1 MMRRQRKPMAQFPNR
16 FIFKIQT
23 NKDVM
28 ASTQYSTF
36 GLTLRMMFVTM
47 LVFGIVA
54 SVLGL
59 ILVSAGFSG
68 SGSIWIWLLFSFAFL
83 IAQWYIGPSII
94 KWSTGAKEVK
104 EGALPELRAILAKY
118 AGIAGIPVPKLYLV
132 DNPYPNA
139 FAFGR
144 TQGSSAIAVHTGLL
158 RMLGTDEL
166 EAVIAHE
173 IGHIRHRDVLV
184 MTFAGSLPIL
194 LYFAFLIFFS
204 GKDDRGTS
212 FSTIIGAN
220 VASFL
225 GQLIVLAIS
234 RTRENYADEF
244 SAYATAN
251 PKALMM
257 ALTKIS
263 YANAVPQAQAQQNSS
278 MNSFYIASPS
288 ANERSTINEIALMLG
303 KGSSF
308 AEILEKEKGKGRLME
323 LLMTHPLTV
332 KRLER
337 LYRIEK
343 AG

>member
-1 MMRRQRKPMAQFPNR
+1 MQAPKPA
-16 FIFKIQT
+16 
-23 NKDVM
+23 M
-28 ASTQYSTF
+28 ASIQQNTL
-36 GLTLRMMFVTM
+36 GLTLRMMLVTA

-54 SVLGL
+54 AVFGL
-59 ILVSAGFSG
+59 ILVYSGFSG
-68 SGSIWIWLLFSFAFL
+68 SGSIWVWLLISFAFL
-83 IAQWYIGPSII
+83 LVQWYIGPSII
-94 KWSTGAKEVK
+94 RWSTGAKEVK

-132 DNPYPNA
+132 ENNTPNA

-144 TQGSSAIAVHTGLL
+144 TQGSSGIAVHTGLL
-158 RMLGTDEL
+158 RMLPINEI

-184 MTFAGSLPIL
+184 MTFAGALPIL
-194 LYFAFLIFFS
+194 LYYAFIIFF
-204 GKDDRGTS
+204 GNRDDRNGGS
-212 FSTIIGAN
+212 FLTTIIGAN

-234 RTRENYADEF
+234 RAREYYADEF

-251 PKALMM
+251 PKSLMM
-257 ALTKIS
+257 ALTRIS
-263 YANAVPQAQAQQNSS
+263 YANASPQAQPQNKSI
-278 MNSFYIASPS
+278 NSFYIASPS
-288 ANERSTINEIALMLG
+288 PGERGTINEIAMMLG

-308 AEILEKEKGKGRLME
+308 AEILEKEKGKGSLME
-323 LLMTHPLTV
+323 LVMTHPLTV

-337 LYRIEK
+337 LYRMGK

>member
-1 MMRRQRKPMAQFPNR
+1 
-16 FIFKIQT
+16 
-23 NKDVM
+23 M

-36 GLTLRMMFVTM
+36 GLTLRMMLVTM

-59 ILVSAGFSG
+59 ILVYAGFSG
-68 SGSIWIWLLFSFAFL
+68 SGSVLAWMIISFAF
-83 IAQWYIGPSII
+83 IAVQWYIGPSII
-94 KWSTGAKEVK
+94 TWSTGAKQVK
-104 EGALPELRAILAKY
+104 EGELPEIRAILAKY
-118 AGIAGIPVPKLYLV
+118 AAIAGIPVPKLYLV
-132 DNPYPNA
+132 NNPYPNA

-144 TQGSSAIAVHTGLL
+144 TQSSSAIAVHIGLL
-158 RMLGTDEL
+158 RMLGTDEI

-173 IGHIRHRDVLV
+173 IGHIKHRDVIV
-184 MTFAGSLPIL
+184 MTLAGSLPIL
-194 LYFAFLIFFS
+194 LYYAFIIFFG
-204 GKDDRGTS
+204 GKDDRGGGS
-212 FSTIIGAN
+212 FLTTIIGAN

-263 YANAVPQAQAQQNSS
+263 YANAAPQAQAQKTG

-288 ANERSTINEIALMLG
+288 AGERGTINEIALMLG
-303 KGSSF
+303 RGSSF
-308 AEILEKEKGKGRLME
+308 AEILEKEKGRGGLAE

-337 LYRIEK
+337 LYRMEK
-343 AG
+343 AS

>member
-1 MMRRQRKPMAQFPNR
+1 
-16 FIFKIQT
+16 
-23 NKDVM
+23 M

-36 GLTLRMMFVTM
+36 GLTLRMMLVTM

-59 ILVSAGFSG
+59 ILVYAGFSG
-68 SGSIWIWLLFSFAFL
+68 SGSILVWIIISFAFL
-83 IAQWYIGPSII
+83 LVQWYIGPWII
-94 KWSTGAKEVK
+94 KWSTKAKEVK
-104 EGALPELRAILAKY
+104 EGELPEIRAILAKY
-118 AGIAGIPVPKLYLV
+118 AGIAGVPVPKLYLV

-144 TQGSSAIAVHTGLL
+144 TQSSSAIAVHTGLL
-158 RMLGTDEL
+158 RMLGPDEI

-173 IGHIRHRDVLV
+173 MGHIRHRDVLV
-184 MTFAGSLPIL
+184 MTFAGALPIL
-194 LYFAFLIFFS
+194 LYYAFIIFFG
-204 GKDDRGTS
+204 GKDNNGQSS
-212 FSTIIGAN
+212 FLATIIGAN

-234 RTRENYADEF
+234 RTREYYADEF

-257 ALTKIS
+257 ALTRIS
-263 YANAVPQAQAQQNSS
+263 YANAAPQAQAQNKS

-288 ANERSTINEIALMLG
+288 ANERGTINEIALMLG
-303 KGSSF
+303 RGSSF
-308 AEILEKEKGKGRLME
+308 AEILEKEKGKGGLSE

-337 LYRIEK
+337 LYALGK
-343 AG
+343 AS

>member
-1 MMRRQRKPMAQFPNR
+1 
-16 FIFKIQT
+16 
-23 NKDVM
+23 M

-36 GLTLRMMFVTM
+36 GLTLRMMLVTM

-59 ILVSAGFSG
+59 ILVYAGFSG
-68 SGSIWIWLLFSFAFL
+68 SGSILVWIIISFAFL
-83 IAQWYIGPSII
+83 LVQWYIGPWII
-94 KWSTGAKEVK
+94 KWSTKAKEVK
-104 EGALPELRAILAKY
+104 EGELPEIRAILAKY
-118 AGIAGIPVPKLYLV
+118 AGIAGIPVPKLYIV

-158 RMLGTDEL
+158 RMLGTDEI

-173 IGHIRHRDVLV
+173 IGHIKHRDVLV
-184 MTFAGSLPIL
+184 MTFAGALPIL
-194 LYFAFLIFFS
+194 LYYAFIIFFG
-204 GKDDRGTS
+204 GKDNNGQSS
-212 FSTIIGAN
+212 FLTTIIGAN

-234 RTRENYADEF
+234 RTREYYADEF

-257 ALTKIS
+257 ALTRIS
-263 YANAVPQAQAQQNSS
+263 YANAVPQAQAQNKT

-288 ANERSTINEIALMLG
+288 SGERSTINEIALMLG
-303 KGSSF
+303 RGSSF
-308 AEILEKEKGKGRLME
+308 AEILEKENGKGSLTE

-337 LYRIEK
+337 LYALGK
-343 AG
+343 AS